1 MALLR
6 LSSGA
11 VSAARGGMPRVEVKV
26 SVRRYRCE
34 SRAARRDQGKHMALV
49 GRSLLSREI

>member
-34 SRAARRDQGKHMALV
+34 SRAAQQRPGKAHGTGGQV
-49 GRSLLSREI
+49 SPFP

>member
-34 SRAARRDQGKHMALV
+34 AVGQRSRDQGKHMGLV
-49 GRSLLSREI
+49 GRSLLHKM

>member
-26 SVRRYRCE
+26 SVRR
-34 SRAARRDQGKHMALV
+34 
-49 GRSLLSREI
+49 